1 MQPLNTRGKA
11 PEHPKKSKGRLP
23 KSHTSRQNLNTFIM
37 EQMNFHKQKLY
48 SLIAAGVALVALLL
62 PWVSINF
69 LGASQSWNGLR
80 GWGLLSLVGI
90 GGVVALSFIGNK
102 SDDYTAEYK
111 KYVMIAFGAVA
122 AGALLFFMR
131 KNSVAGGFDNL
142 VKTGIGLWLCLVAGL
157 AGVALNYG
165 LIKIENKSETTST
178 NPGTTKITTTTTTPT
193 DTTVQP

>member
-122 AGALLFFMR
+122 AAQGRDLGTHD
-131 KNSVAGGFDNL
+131 AGRASLGHEFRQRYQCR
-142 VKTGIGLWLCLVAGL
+142 GCRRAQ
-157 AGVALNYG
+157 ASQQA
-165 LIKIENKSETTST
+165 
-178 NPGTTKITTTTTTPT
+178 
-193 DTTVQP
+193 